1 MTDEQRYLFDIH
13 GYCHLQQAIVG
24 DELAACQQAA
34 ADYIN
39 TPPEA
44 PEVEIEPD
52 LSLSIF

>member
-34 ADYIN
+34 ADYVN
-39 TPPEA
+39 TPPEEL
-44 PEVEIEPD
+44 PEGLAAVVA
-52 LSLSIF
+52 

>member
-34 ADYIN
+34 ADYVN
-39 TPPEA
+39 TPPEEL
-44 PEVEIEPD
+44 PEGFTQTP
-52 LSLSIF
+52 